1 MGFTAEFGRGIKA
14 YGEAHSVIFR
24 YKLTRYLIIPG
35 IVTILYSVLYFWLA
49 AHFAG
54 RISDEAASYPWWL
67 SWMGDVTEWFVKA
80 VYWVAAVGFFF
91 LSLKYVVQVIL
102 APILSNLSVAVE
114 RKVLGMEPVAI
125 TWKESI
131 QDIGRSLSLAIRN
144 SIHELFTCLAL
155 GFVPVVGQVG
165 CIAVSSYFY
174 GFGYMDYVMERKR
187 MTIPQSVAF
196 CREHKGLAM
205 GLGVVMYLMMLV
217 PVIGWMLAPT
227 YATVAATLETLRI
240 LGAGNG
246 QVNPSGNPIAVRR

>member
-1 MGFTAEFGRGIKA
+1 MRFADEFGRGIKA

-35 IVTILYSVLYFWLA
+35 IVTIIWSALYFLA
-49 AHFAG
+49 AAWYAG
-54 RISDEAASYPWWL
+54 RIASDADAYPWWL
-67 SWMGDVTEWFVKA
+67 NWMGDVTEWFVKV
-80 VYWVAAVGFFF
+80 VYWVAVVGFYF

-114 RKVLGMEPVAI
+114 RKVLGMEPI
-125 TWKESI
+125 EMTWKEAI

-155 GFVPVVGQVG
+155 SFLPVVGQAG

-205 GLGVVMYLMMLV
+205 GIGIVMYLMMLV
-217 PVIGWMLAPT
+217 PVIGWMFAPT

-240 LGAGNG
+240 LGDNSR
-246 QVNPSGNPIAVRR
+246 VNPSDNPMAVNR